1 MNAMDYVGVSTIPRM
16 PYCDL
21 GAGEEAK
28 PFGGW
33 WPPNSSSVFWDVG
46 FLSSSK
52 ESKASIEIS
61 REAQIWE
68 SPEVR
73 EMLTQP
79 FGAPIKLT
87 REQAIEIVKDSFG
100 SRPELSEGREY
111 VRDIRLALGDSIFS
125 KSSGKSG

>member
-1 MNAMDYVGVSTIPRM
+1 MR
-16 PYCDL
+16 
-21 GAGEEAK
+21 
-28 PFGGW
+28 
-33 WPPNSSSVFWDVG
+33 
-46 FLSSSK
+46 SSK
-52 ESKASIEIS
+52 PNVEVIK
-61 REAQIWE
+61 EAQIWE

-111 VRDIRLALGDSIFS
+111 VRDIRLALGESIFS
-125 KSSGKSG
+125 KSSGESG